1 MKNIIIPTDFS
12 SNAELALDFA
22 ISNFNDAETVF
33 WLTHVYRMPYSGAV
47 VSIDLDNLLKEDR
60 EDEMRKELAAARERF
75 PELQIKGH
83 TIQGTFIDVISKI
96 VDNESID
103 MIVMGTTGA
112 TGAKGVL
119 LGSNAANVVKHAK
132 VPVVLYPNDCGV
144 KSLKKIVFATDLKYV
159 KGYETFQPIREIVKN
174 TGSELDIL
182 HLENTDDDSISRE
195 RESLLLDSIFVDLP
209 HGFHT
214 KELKHAE
221 EDILDYAHDVEADL
235 IAVVARSYRFFERI
249 VHRSTSRKLSM
260 LTNVPLLILREH

>member
-12 SNAELALDFA
+12 KNASAALDFA
-22 ISNFNDAETVF
+22 ISNFNDADTTF

-60 EDEMRKELAAARERF
+60 EEDLRDELNAARVKF
-75 PELQIKGH
+75 PGLKITGH
-83 TIQGTFIDVISKI
+83 AIQGTFVDVIPKI
-96 VDNESID
+96 VKKEAID

-119 LGSNAANVVKHAK
+119 LGSNAANIVKNSK
-132 VPVVLYPNDCGV
+132 VPVLLYPNGCGV
-144 KSLKKIVFATDLKYV
+144 SSMKKVVFATDLEHV
-159 KGYETFQPIREIVKN
+159 KGYETFQPIRQIVKE
-174 TGSELDIL
+174 TGAELDIL
-182 HLENTDDDSISRE
+182 HLEDGENYPIEDT
-195 RESLLLDSIFVDLP
+195 RESLLLDAIFVDLP
-209 HGFHT
+209 HGFYV

-221 EDILDYAHDVEADL
+221 EDILDYAHDVKADL
-235 IAVVARSYRFFERI
+235 IVVVARNYGFFERL